1 MRGLQDTD
9 DDVRAVAARAL
20 LPVADHLH
28 TSFDVRRGRERERER
43 EGVGGGKEE
52 EEEGEEEKREKIYR
66 VYILSAAGSVGSNF
80 MG

>member
-28 TSFDVRRGRERERER
+28 TSFDVRRGRERER
-43 EGVGGGKEE
+43 G
-52 EEEGEEEKREKIYR
+52 REKE
-66 VYILSAAGSVGSNF
+66 
-80 MG
+80 